1 MQNTLVNVTPDATT
15 NRAPINAGEVIS
27 DTFFA
32 PVETDV
38 IDGLLGRYGLMY
50 AKLKNISATVR
61 EGENADAVEYFMRG
75 NVRNSRLHMPPV
87 RVVFDL
93 PGAVASLNADF
104 WQQALNLTDVYEYMP
119 NDRRNEWNNQIHE
132 MKAPDFEENAV
143 RATLSELLFSRQKF
157 FSERVDGIFRSLSRS
172 HVTNRPE
179 GFSKR
184 MIIESMF
191 DQWGIC
197 NYERTGYVDDLRKV
211 IAKFIGRDTTGLNT
225 TNKILNIA
233 RARSGEW
240 VAIDGGALRVKAFQ
254 KGTIHLEIHPDMAW
268 RLNDILA
275 FLHPAA
281 IPAEHRQ
288 KPRTKVKTFDL
299 HSNLL
304 PFSVLSVL
312 SDLET
317 ERTEPLKRNRW
328 EEPRPPVTTN
338 PFNRRFKGY
347 SDENKAARAEAEKV
361 LMSLGGVKMNINAF
375 TWFEFDYDPIAAMQ
389 RHLEAGHKKLP
400 LVIPVLFYTGKRTPY
415 PWSTRWF
422 DEFDDPVVAESLYR
436 GAFPLVDITV
446 IPDDEIMTHRSMA
459 ALTLLQ
465 KHIHQRDIASL
476 TDHLVTLLMADYLSS
491 PQVMTLIHYLLQAGE
506 SADYEAFVRELAQ
519 RVPQHGDALMT
530 IAQQLEQ
537 KGIEK
542 GRAEGIELGERRGIE
557 KGRTEGQREATLKI
571 ARTMLQNGLDRKTV
585 IEMTGLTSDD
595 LAQIRH

>member
-1 MQNTLVNVTPDATT
+1 MEFTGAELMKNKNSATPHDATFRQFLTHPDVARDFMQIHLPEKLLKICDLTTLKLESGSFVEDDVRQYFSDVLYSLRTSTGDGYIHVLIEHQSTPDRHMAF
-15 NRAPINAGEVIS
+15 RLI
-27 DTFFA
+27 
-32 PVETDV
+32 
-38 IDGLLGRYGLMY
+38 RY
-50 AKLKNISATVR
+50 
-61 EGENADAVEYFMRG
+61 AV
-75 NVRNSRLHMPPV
+75 
-87 RVVFDL
+87 
-93 PGAVASLNADF
+93 
-104 WQQALNLTDVYEYMP
+104 
-119 NDRRNEWNNQIHE
+119 
-132 MKAPDFEENAV
+132 
-143 RATLSELLFSRQKF
+143 
-157 FSERVDGIFRSLSRS
+157 
-172 HVTNRPE
+172 
-179 GFSKR
+179 
-184 MIIESMF
+184 
-191 DQWGIC
+191 
-197 NYERTGYVDDLRKV
+197 
-211 IAKFIGRDTTGLNT
+211 
-225 TNKILNIA
+225 
-233 RARSGEW
+233 
-240 VAIDGGALRVKAFQ
+240 
-254 KGTIHLEIHPDMAW
+254 
-268 RLNDILA
+268 
-275 FLHPAA
+275 
-281 IPAEHRQ
+281 
-288 KPRTKVKTFDL
+288 
-299 HSNLL
+299 
-304 PFSVLSVL
+304 
-312 SDLET
+312 
-317 ERTEPLKRNRW
+317 
-328 EEPRPPVTTN
+328 
-338 PFNRRFKGY
+338 
-347 SDENKAARAEAEKV
+347 
-361 LMSLGGVKMNINAF
+361 
-375 TWFEFDYDPIAAMQ
+375 AAMQ